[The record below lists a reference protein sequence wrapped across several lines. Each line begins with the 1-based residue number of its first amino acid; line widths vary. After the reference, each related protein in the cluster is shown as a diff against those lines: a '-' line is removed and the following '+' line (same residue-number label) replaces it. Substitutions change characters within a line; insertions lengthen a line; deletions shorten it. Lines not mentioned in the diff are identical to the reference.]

1 MASEIS
7 NQSLPAWSQRVPGR
21 NGPLAFVKPDVS
33 TVTLPGNPP
42 GLFPRASLDAG
53 IPLEVTAWATLP
65 PVGETET
72 VTLQIARAG
81 SDEYE
86 DVASVD
92 YTEGTSTLPLPIT
105 LPADFLLKDENE
117 GAFKIRYLHVNWVGT
132 PAESEDVPV
141 FIDKTPPNG
150 TAAPGKITFSI
161 TPPFTE
167 TKLVGLTDVEGTIP
181 AWTGAAQGDK
191 VAFAWMKD
199 RLPEDPNDIIPID
212 VVELGADRKV
222 KFPVALIRSLGDG
235 GFCGGYTIF
244 DKAGNRSR
252 ISLYDLI
259 PVALGTLPPTPYP
272 TPSVPEAVPK
282 GYVDRK
288 DALQGVHVEFP
299 SILHAKSTD
308 EVEIIWGGVALD
320 YRTPIGSSPGN
331 TISIGVNW
339 EHMRD
344 RYGAATGAVSTTVEY
359 KLYRGILELGG
370 ASATVMVD
378 FETTGPVNPDP
389 WPGNPL
395 LLPLDVFGKSN
406 VANKLVAGDED
417 ELIEAVIELVAPI
430 ADDDKYQVLWNG
442 VPNGAAYVIDTT
454 RDTAGDKIR
463 IELDWDVIRRQ
474 GNNPKMPV
482 TYSLSNPAIANP
494 QEPKNPTEVEIEFLT
509 VNLPVAEPQNLVGT
523 TTKRLTCRS
532 LHTEAGKMGFQYL
545 IPPSDYLKEGMM
557 IEVEWRAYT
566 TYASPVLVPSAGK
579 KVTLGPV
586 TADQETSG
594 LLWLIEPYDVHLLP
608 TWGGPSDQEGKGEVI
623 YTLVVNGVS
632 VPSPASDTPVVLSAG
647 TGSCVI
653 P

>member
-1 MASEIS
+1 MASYGS
-7 NQSLPAWSQRVPGR
+7 KQSLPAWSQRVPGR
-21 NGPLAFVKPDVS
+21 NGPLAFDNPDVS

-53 IPLEVTAWATLP
+53 IGLEIKAWTTLP
-65 PVGETET
+65 PDGETET
-72 VTLQIARAG
+72 VTLQIARPG

-86 DVASVD
+86 DVATVS
-92 YTEGTSTLPLPIT
+92 YTHGTSIFPLSII
-105 LPADFLLKDENE
+105 LPAAFLLKPENE
-117 GAFKIRYLHVNWVGT
+117 GAFKIRYEHVNWVGT
-132 PAESEDVPV
+132 PAESVDVPV

-150 TAAPGKITFSI
+150 TAAPDKITFSI

-167 TKLVGLTDVEGTIP
+167 TNLVGLTDVEGTIP
-181 AWTGAAQGDK
+181 AWTGAAEGDK

-199 RLPEDPNDIIPID
+199 RLPEDPNDILPIA

-259 PVALGTLPPTPYP
+259 PVALGALPPLPYP
-272 TPSVPEAVPK
+272 AASVPEAVPK

-288 DALQGVHVEFP
+288 DGLQGVHIEFA

-308 EVEIIWGGVALD
+308 EVEIIWDGVALA

-344 RYGAATGAVSTTVEY
+344 QYGAATGAVSTPIAY

-370 ASATVMVD
+370 ASGTVMVN
-378 FETTGPVNPDP
+378 FETTGPGNPDP

-395 LLPLDVFGKSN
+395 LLPLDVFGKSK
-406 VANKLVAGDED
+406 VANKLVATDEN

-430 ADDDKYQVLWNG
+430 ADGDEYHVLWDG
-442 VPNGAAYVIDTT
+442 VPIGAPYVIDTAS
-454 RDTAGDKIR
+454 DSPGEEIR

-494 QEPKNPTEVEIEFLT
+494 QEPKDPTDVEIEFLT
-509 VNLPVAEPQNLVGT
+509 VNLPVAEPQKLVGT
-523 TTKRLTCRS
+523 TIKRLTCLS

-557 IEVEWRAYT
+557 VEVEWKAYT
-566 TYASPVLVPSAGK
+566 TYADPQLDPTAGK
-579 KVTLGPV
+579 KATLGPV
-586 TADQETSG
+586 TPDQEEKG
-594 LLWLIEPYDVHLLP
+594 LMWLIEPYDTHLLP

-623 YTLVVNGVS
+623 YTLYVDGVPE
-632 VPSPASDTPVVLSAG
+632 PSPASDTRVVLSAG
-647 TGSCVI
+647 SGTCVI

>member
-1 MASEIS
+1 MTSYGS
-7 NQSLPAWSQRVPGR
+7 KQSLPAWSQREPGR
-21 NGPLAFVKPDVS
+21 NGPLEFVKPDVS
-33 TVTLPGNPP
+33 TVTMPGNPP

-53 IPLEVTAWATLP
+53 IGLQVTAWATLP
-65 PVGETET
+65 PDGETET

-92 YTEGTSTLPLPIT
+92 YTQGASTFPLPIT

-117 GAFKIRYLHVNWVGT
+117 GAFKIRYQHVNWVGT
-132 PAESEDVPV
+132 PAESEDVLV

-150 TAAPGKITFSI
+150 TTAPGKITFSI

-167 TKLVGLTDVEGTIP
+167 TNLVGLTDVEGTIP
-181 AWTGAAQGDK
+181 AWTGAAEGDK

-199 RLPEDPNDIIPID
+199 RLPEDPNDIVPIA

-222 KFPVALIRSLGDG
+222 KFPVDLIRSLGDG

-259 PVALGTLPPTPYP
+259 PVALGTQPPLPYP
-272 TPSVPEAVPK
+272 APSVPEAVPK
-282 GYVDRK
+282 GYVDRN
-288 DALQGVHVEFP
+288 DALQGVHVEFA
-299 SILHAKSTD
+299 SILYAKSTD
-308 EVEIIWGGVALD
+308 EVEIIWNGVALA

-344 RYGAATGAVSTTVEY
+344 QYGAATGAVSTPIAY

-370 ASATVMVD
+370 ASATVMVN
-378 FETTGPVNPDP
+378 FETTGPGNPDP
-389 WPGNPL
+389 WPGNPS
-395 LLPLDVFGKSN
+395 LLPLEVFGKSN
-406 VANKLVAGDED
+406 VANKLVASDEN

-430 ADDDKYQVLWNG
+430 ADDDEYQVLWNG
-442 VPNGAAYVIDTT
+442 VPIGDPYVIDTT
-454 RDTAGDKIR
+454 GDTAGDKIR
-463 IELDWDVIRRQ
+463 IALDWDVIRRQ
-474 GNNPKMPV
+474 GNNSKMPV

-509 VNLPVAEPQNLVGT
+509 VNLLPAVPQHLVSG
-523 TTKRLTCRS
+523 RLTCLS
-532 LHTEAGKMGFQYL
+532 LHTEDGKMGFQYL
-545 IPPSDYLKEGMM
+545 IEPSDYLKEGMM
-557 IEVEWRAYT
+557 VDVEWKAYT
-566 TYASPVLVPSAGK
+566 TYAAPELVEDAGK
-579 KVTLGPV
+579 TATLGPV
-586 TADQETSG
+586 TAKEATEG
-594 LLWLIEPYDVHLLP
+594 LKWLIEPYEKHLLP
-608 TWGGPSDQEGKGEVI
+608 TWGGPADQAGKGEVI
-623 YTLVVNGVS
+623 YTLVVNGEP
-632 VPSPASDTPVVLSAG
+632 VPSPASDTMVVLSAG
-647 TGSCVI
+647 SGSCVI

>member
-1 MASEIS
+1 MASYGSKQI
-7 NQSLPAWSQRVPGR
+7 LPAWSQREPGR
-21 NGPLAFVKPDVS
+21 NGPLEFVKPDVS

-53 IPLEVTAWATLP
+53 ILLQVTAWATLP
-65 PVGETET
+65 PDGETET
-72 VTLQIARAG
+72 VTLQIARVG

-86 DVASVD
+86 DVASVN
-92 YTEGTSTLPLPIT
+92 YTEGTSSFPLPIT

-117 GAFKIRYLHVNWVGT
+117 GAFKIRYQHVNWVGT

-167 TKLVGLTDVEGTIP
+167 NNLAGLTDVDGTIP
-181 AWTGAAQGDK
+181 TWTGAAEGDQ

-199 RLPEDPNDIIPID
+199 RLPEDPDLIVPIG

-259 PVALGTLPPTPYP
+259 PVALGTLPPLPYP
-272 TPSVPEAVPK
+272 APSVPEAVPK
-282 GYVDRK
+282 GYVDRN

-308 EVEIIWGGVALD
+308 EVEIIWDGVALA
-320 YRTPIGSSPGN
+320 YRTPIGSNPGS

-344 RYGAATGAVSTTVEY
+344 RYGAATGAVSTPIAY

-370 ASATVMVD
+370 ESGTVMVN
-378 FETTGPVNPDP
+378 FETTGPGNPDP

-406 VANKLVAGDED
+406 VANKLVASDED

-430 ADDDKYQVLWNG
+430 ADDDEYQVLWNG
-442 VPNGAAYVIDTT
+442 VPIGAPYVIDTT
-454 RDTAGDKIR
+454 SDNAGDEIP

-474 GNNPKMPV
+474 GNNAKMPV

-494 QEPKNPTEVEIEFLT
+494 QGPKNPTEVEIEFLT
-509 VNLPVAEPQNLVGT
+509 VDLPVAEPQNLVGT
-523 TTKRLTCRS
+523 TTKRLTCLS
-532 LHTEAGKMGFQYL
+532 LHTEAGKMGFQYR
-545 IPPSDYLKEGMM
+545 IPPSDYLKAGMM
-557 IEVEWRAYT
+557 VEVEWKAYT
-566 TYASPVLVPSAGK
+566 TYASPVPVTAAGK
-579 KVTLGPV
+579 RATLGPV
-586 TADQETSG
+586 TADQEVNG
-594 LLWLIEPYDVHLLP
+594 LMWLIEPYDTHLLP
-608 TWGGPSDQEGKGEVI
+608 TWGGPTDQEGKGEVI
-623 YTLVVNGVS
+623 YTLEVDGVA
-632 VPSPASDTPVVLSAG
+632 VPSPASDTRVVLSAG
-647 TGSCVI
+647 SGTCLI